1 MYTYIYIV
9 YIDYAYYTD
18 IGRLKV
24 LRFMNIILCTLY
36 INTKNAV
43 ATLARC
49 GGLKGI
55 SIF

>member
-1 MYTYIYIV
+1 MYTYIYVV